1 MIRKGLVV
9 SAVAAAMLIG
19 AAPASASVTLAATGG
34 IIDQLYSNSSFSA
47 NNMQFTICQN
57 GSCQT
62 LFTGITGLHNL
73 TSLQTLN
80 AWANTGSYAGAAG
93 YYDNYQ
99 FTFGG
104 VSSFFGDRT
113 PQPQSYALEESA
125 PPPVPEPTI
134 WALMIGGFAIIGMAL
149 RRRNKAAAVS
159 FG

>member
-1 MIRKGLVV
+1 MIRKGFTV

-19 AAPASASVTLAATGG
+19 AAPASASVGLAATGG

-47 NNMQFTICQN
+47 NDMQFTICQN

-62 LFTGITGLHNL
+62 LFTGVAGLHSL

-80 AWANTGSYAGAAG
+80 SWANTGSYAGSAG

-104 VSSFFGDRT
+104 VSSFFGNQT
-113 PQPQSYALEESA
+113 PQIQTYSPEVSA
-125 PPPVPEPTI
+125 PPVPEPAT
-134 WALMIGGFAIIGMAL
+134 WALMIGGFALIGAAL
-149 RRRNKAAAVS
+149 RRRKAAAVS